1 MAEQSTSNFMGMTD
15 GQESQSDSRFR
26 EFSGSHGEQM
36 VVRGCGRGRCH
47 CAGWCAPR
55 ELILDKRA
63 GADPNK
69 TKARQMI

>member
-26 EFSGSHGEQM
+26 EFSGSHCEQ
-36 VVRGCGRGRCH
+36 VALCGCGRCRRD
-47 CAGWCAPR
+47 CARRRAPR
-55 ELILDKRA
+55 ELIFDKRA
-63 GADPNK
+63 GADPGK